1 MGADHRVL
9 LLRSWRG
16 CVALFVLAALTGALL
31 RGSFAWAWDLGVATT
46 NVRHA
51 HSHLMLF
58 GWVTP
63 AIMTLIAA
71 RLPREIGRPV
81 SGAMIRAI
89 AATWLLG
96 VLSYPAFGLFGY
108 QVVTIGS
115 ARLPPAVIVSGAAI
129 ITWYAFVVAYVV
141 ATRGARRTTSLVAW
155 DLALAVLVASS
166 LAAWMLAL
174 LRPLGLDPLRWT
186 PILTHAF
193 LDPFVE
199 GWLVVAVLGL
209 AHSIA
214 PRTGRGHV
222 LALLAI
228 AASAPLAFG
237 LGLAPGTIAPS
248 LRIAST
254 LSAIVWAGA
263 VTSQLARFAPVGPLR
278 TAVAIGT
285 IGVVAR
291 LLAALTPWIDWAS
304 VSGLRLLYLHLLL
317 LGTVTLALFAVAR
330 VALGSVAVG
339 APRSIEVSVALVLAS
354 MVPLTDL
361 WPRSAPLPNAA
372 ALAAI
377 LAFGPALAALASL
390 LRAPRGPAE
399 EITPPTASPRSA
411 GAQ

>member
-89 AATWLLG
+89 
-96 VLSYPAFGLFGY
+96 Y